1 MLESEI
7 CFSHFVKLRLHMICF
22 LPMRR
27 VLRSLH
33 LAVNQVKQEK
43 RGRWCG
49 ISQFSGIHRAGPC
62 SCSFP
67 YLGCGEAT
75 CSCSQ
80 LWVGSFDTW
89 ILTKNYPRAVGTFFS
104 PCSFLSQG
112 RQPFGWPS
120 LWWCSESH
128 SRTFG
133 STSPSHRSLHTFK
146 QVLLHKIQLSA

>member
-49 ISQFSGIHRAGPC
+49 ISQFSGIHLAGGCVAKPA
-62 SCSFP
+62 
-67 YLGCGEAT
+67 LGAAT
-75 CSCSQ
+75 PHTWVVGKAMCSCSQ
-80 LWVGSFDTW
+80 LWVGSFG

-104 PCSFLSQG
+104 PRSFLSQG
-112 RQPFGWPS
+112 RQPFGCPS

-128 SRTFG
+128 SRT
-133 STSPSHRSLHTFK
+133 SRQH
-146 QVLLHKIQLSA
+146 QLLPP